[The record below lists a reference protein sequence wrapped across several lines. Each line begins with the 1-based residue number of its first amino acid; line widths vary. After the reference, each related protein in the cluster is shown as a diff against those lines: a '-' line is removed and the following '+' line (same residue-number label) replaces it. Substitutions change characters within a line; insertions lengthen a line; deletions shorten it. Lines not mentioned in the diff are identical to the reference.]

1 MTYDVIALTPTMPDT
16 KALLA
21 ALHAG
26 GPDLRVSGAADG
38 AVAQLCGADGQPL
51 VSIEAP
57 RFLQL
62 PGEAGRLLGHVADMD
77 PAAPMWWTEVRGTSA
92 VAESRRLAG
101 SVAGRLT
108 AVLGGATWP
117 RDAAHTD
124 VVTVPAADPAAKAAI
139 GHGGIDVLTAKAAL
153 VIHDRPVAAAT
164 TWLTDVIRFTTG
176 TGRELHLITPP
187 STRLTFPLRTLLDHI
202 PGRWVVQDPE
212 HGYRDGLTGSALAW
226 NDAHFTPSP
235 NPDGRP
241 CIAPPS
247 ELPRAD
253 GESEHQL
260 VLSLRTI
267 HPATDQLVL
276 GGALECAWQMLTG
289 AMPAG
294 WSTAEPVNLPWSR
307 SQLTALARDRARSS
321 TPTWLVVVGA
331 PERPAIA
338 TIRIAHTRAG
348 IEEHITLA
356 LGHTASQR
364 PPLDVLPKLADAL
377 ADRHNLATMV
387 TELRAARADLT
398 APAHYEPPSAPISF
412 TLGPHATADL
422 GFDRTRRAL
431 ADLAPVQLGPAA
443 RPALH
448 FTLGDSTDPS
458 AWQSLHRVSAYLNA
472 SRSPA

>member
-1 MTYDVIALTPTMPDT
+1 MTHDAIALTPTMPDAKT
-16 KALLA
+16 LLA

-26 GPDLRVSGAADG
+26 GPDLRVNRAAGGAA
-38 AVAQLCGADGQPL
+38 AELCRGDGQPL
-51 VSIEAP
+51 VSVEAP
-57 RFLQL
+57 RFLQV
-62 PGEAGRLLGHVADMD
+62 PGEASRLLGQAVGREVTV
-77 PAAPMWWTEVRGTSA
+77 PVWWTEVRGASA
-92 VAESRRLAG
+92 VAQARRLAG

-108 AVLGGATWP
+108 AVLGGTAWP

-124 VVTVPAADPAAKAAI
+124 VVPVPDTDPAGQAAPGPTGIDILTGKAA
-139 GHGGIDVLTAKAAL
+139 V

-164 TWLTDVIRFTTG
+164 AWLTDVIRFTTG

-187 STRLTFPLRTLLDHI
+187 STRLTFPLRTLLDRA
-202 PGRWVVQDPE
+202 PGRWVIQDPE
-212 HGYRDGLTGSALAW
+212 HGYYDGLTGSELRW
-226 NDAHFTPSP
+226 NEGHFIPAAG
-235 NPDGRP
+235 PDGRP
-241 CIAPPS
+241 RITPPFKR
-247 ELPRAD
+247 PRAAD
-253 GESEHQL
+253 GQQL

-276 GGALECAWQMLTG
+276 GGALECAWQLLTG

-307 SQLTALARDRARSS
+307 GQLTALARDRARSS

-356 LGHTASQR
+356 LGHTAGRR
-364 PPLDVLPKLADAL
+364 PPLDVLPKLAEAL
-377 ADRHNLATMV
+377 AERHELATMV
-387 TELRAARADLT
+387 TELRPARADLT

-412 TLGPHATADL
+412 TLGPRATADL
-422 GFDRTRRAL
+422 GLDRTRRAL
-431 ADLAPVQLGPAA
+431 ADLAPVPLGPAA

-448 FTLGDSTDPS
+448 ITLGDSTDPS
-458 AWQSLHRVSAYLNA
+458 AWRSLHRIGEYLNGG
-472 SRSPA
+472 RD

>member
-1 MTYDVIALTPTMPDT
+1 MTHDVIALTPAMPDT
-16 KALLA
+16 KTLLA

-26 GPDLRVSGAADG
+26 GPDLRVNGAAGG
-38 AVAQLCGADGQPL
+38 AVAELCRADGRPL

-62 PGEAGRLLGHVADMD
+62 PGEAARLLGRMTDMD
-77 PAAPMWWTEVRGTSA
+77 PAAPVWWTEVRGASA
-92 VAESRRLAG
+92 IKEARRLAG

-108 AVLGGATWP
+108 ALLGGTTWP
-117 RDAAHTD
+117 REAAHTD
-124 VVTVPAADPAAKAAI
+124 VVTVLETDHVGQALPGPT
-139 GHGGIDVLTAKAAL
+139 GIDMLTGKAAL
-153 VIHDRPVAAAT
+153 VIHDRPIAAAT
-164 TWLTDVIRFTTG
+164 TWLTDVIRFSTG

-187 STRLTFPLRTLLDHI
+187 STRLTFPLRTLLDHM

-212 HGYRDGLTGSALAW
+212 HGYRDGLTGSELAW
-226 NDAHFTPSP
+226 SDGHFTPTVE
-235 NPDGRP
+235 GEERP
-241 CIAPPS
+241 RIALPFQH
-247 ELPRAD
+247 PRAD
-253 GESEHQL
+253 GVGERQL

-267 HPATDQLVL
+267 HPATGQLVL
-276 GGALECAWQMLTG
+276 GGALECAWQVLTG
-289 AMPAG
+289 AAPAG

-321 TPTWLVVVGA
+321 LPTWLVVVGA

-338 TIRIAHTRAG
+338 TTRIVHTHAG

-356 LGHTASQR
+356 LGHAADQR
-364 PPLDVLPKLADAL
+364 PPVDVLPTLAEAL

-387 TELRAARADLT
+387 TELRPARADLT
-398 APAHYEPPSAPISF
+398 APAHHEPASTPISF

-431 ADLAPVQLGPAA
+431 ADLAPVQLGPTA
-443 RPALH
+443 RPALY
-448 FTLGDSTDPS
+448 FALGDGTDPS
-458 AWQSLHRVSAYLNA
+458 AWQRLHRVSAYVNA